1 MWSCNG
7 NDHHILF
14 SNPKVHGIVMW
25 LAATRS
31 PTTNH
36 MSTSIWFQEIKNYYS
51 LKTNI
56 SHANCRLEDDSFP
69 FHISL
74 LRRQVH
80 LHGGTSPRHEQTAR
94 RQLAFWDTP
103 NPPKKIKAPRPR
115 PEGQMSK
122 IPLQHWQNGNSHP
135 PSPSK
140 VGFSSFSLKLSIHRR
155 RIILTHIHVVPPVRR
170 WYIITCS
177 STHRLPV
184 FPSQH
189 RKKQLSAL
197 IPYRPCMVYL
207 HKMLLI
213 PMVVLPKMLWIC
225 MVFMYREICKHPHGW
240 YGNFR
245 NVVRLAQAKIQDLF
259 ELL

>member
-1 MWSCNG
+1 M
-7 NDHHILF
+7 
-14 SNPKVHGIVMW
+14 
-25 LAATRS
+25 
-31 PTTNH
+31 
-36 MSTSIWFQEIKNYYS
+36 EIKNYYS

-103 NPPKKIKAPRPR
+103 NPPKKIKATRPR
-115 PEGQMSK
+115 PEAQMSNPFATLTKWEFPPPLPLKSWIFKLLIK
-122 IPLQHWQNGNSHP
+122 IIHP
-135 PSPSK
+135 PQENHP
-140 VGFSSFSLKLSIHRR
+140 HPY
-155 RIILTHIHVVPPVRR
+155 IHVVPPVRR

>member
-36 MSTSIWFQEIKNYYS
+36 MPTSIWFQEIKNYYS

-103 NPPKKIKAPRPR
+103 NPPKKIKATRPR

-122 IPLQHWQNGNSHP
+122 IPLQHWQNGNSHT

-155 RIILTHIHVVPPVRR
+155 RIILTHIFTWYPQYGGDISLPAAPHTDCQYSPP
-170 WYIITCS
+170 
-177 STHRLPV
+177 STGKNN
-184 FPSQH
+184 FPH
-189 RKKQLSAL
+189 
-197 IPYRPCMVYL
+197 
-207 HKMLLI
+207 
-213 PMVVLPKMLWIC
+213 
-225 MVFMYREICKHPHGW
+225 
-240 YGNFR
+240 
-245 NVVRLAQAKIQDLF
+245 
-259 ELL
+259 

>member
-103 NPPKKIKAPRPR
+103 NPPKKIKATRPR

-122 IPLQHWQNGNSHP
+122 IPLQHWQNGNSQPPLPLKSWIFKLLIKIIHP
-135 PSPSK
+135 P
-140 VGFSSFSLKLSIHRR
+140 
-155 RIILTHIHVVPPVRR
+155 
-170 WYIITCS
+170 
-177 STHRLPV
+177 
-184 FPSQH
+184 Q
-189 RKKQLSAL
+189 
-197 IPYRPCMVYL
+197 
-207 HKMLLI
+207 
-213 PMVVLPKMLWIC
+213 
-225 MVFMYREICKHPHGW
+225 ENHPHPYSRGTPSTEVIYHYLQLHTPIASIPLPAQEKTTFRTNPIPSM
-240 YGNFR
+240 YGI
-245 NVVRLAQAKIQDLF
+245 LA
-259 ELL
+259 

>member
-56 SHANCRLEDDSFP
+56 SPANCWLEDDSFH
-69 FHISL
+69 FNISL

-94 RQLAFWDTP
+94 RQLAFETP
-103 NPPKKIKAPRPR
+103 LTLPKKNQSYTSKASRTNVKDPLCNIDTMGIPTPLPLKSWIFKLLIKIIHQPQENNP
-115 PEGQMSK
+115 
-122 IPLQHWQNGNSHP
+122 HP
-135 PSPSK
+135 Y
-140 VGFSSFSLKLSIHRR
+140 
-155 RIILTHIHVVPPVRR
+155 IHVVLPVRR
-170 WYIITCS
+170 LCHYLQLLTPIASIPLPAMEKNTFRTNPIS
-177 STHRLPV
+177 S
-184 FPSQH
+184 
-189 RKKQLSAL
+189 
-197 IPYRPCMVYL
+197 
-207 HKMLLI
+207 
-213 PMVVLPKMLWIC
+213 
-225 MVFMYREICKHPHGW
+225 MYGI
-240 YGNFR
+240 
-245 NVVRLAQAKIQDLF
+245 LA
-259 ELL
+259 